1 MKEGV
6 RGRVVGRAWPHPE
19 GSGGCRWALRAQGL
33 TGGNVGPPGPCLHP
47 LQPLATHLLADPQKE
62 RQQPE
67 GLC

>member
-1 MKEGV
+1 M
-6 RGRVVGRAWPHPE
+6 
-19 GSGGCRWALRAQGL
+19 
-33 TGGNVGPPGPCLHP
+33 GPPGPCLHP